1 MTESRV
7 YSALLTVVLISA
19 GMIWFDSVM
28 ASDELPRSYLK
39 IPLVSRERIPI
50 SKIFAH
56 PDQYQMREVRLTGT
70 VTAIRTETITNRF
83 VCGRAHERT
92 TLTVEDDSG
101 RIEVI
106 DQGACGKNVGVL
118 KAPMVRVG
126 EQIDLLIHILVRR
139 NASSQETTL
148 ESSLLFIDRV
158 RY

>member
-7 YSALLTVVLISA
+7 YSALLTVVLIST
-19 GMIWFDSVM
+19 GVIWFDSVI

-50 SKIFAH
+50 SRILAY
-56 PDQYQMREVRLTGT
+56 PDQYQMREIRLTGT
-70 VTAIRTETITNRF
+70 VTAIQIETITNRF

-118 KAPMVRVG
+118 KTPILRVG
-126 EQIDLLIHILVRR
+126 EQIDLLVHILVRR
-139 NASSQETTL
+139 NPSSQETTL
-148 ESSLLFIDRV
+148 ESSLLFMDRV